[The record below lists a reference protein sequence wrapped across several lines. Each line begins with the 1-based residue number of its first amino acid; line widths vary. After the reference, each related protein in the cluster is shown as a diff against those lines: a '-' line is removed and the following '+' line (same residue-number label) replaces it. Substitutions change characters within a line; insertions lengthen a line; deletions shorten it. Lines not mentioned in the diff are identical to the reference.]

1 MKYKIWKISFRSSHA
16 QTFNYVLILKKRI
29 ALMVSILTFNGKV
42 VNSSLQVNKK
52 GAIQQM
58 EFEKNVMHKFMKLK
72 RLFKV
77 NFKKDASKL

>member
-1 MKYKIWKISFRSSHA
+1 
-16 QTFNYVLILKKRI
+16 
-29 ALMVSILTFNGKV
+29 MVSILTFNGKV